1 MTSLAIPDRT
11 FGQLDWS
18 AGYWVLQD
26 LPPHVSLR
34 FKDMFAK
41 VSKTAAGRFALKD
54 TTAVATDIL
63 WFTQRFPLEMKGEV
77 RERLDATYQRGLQQA
92 AEAQRIMREDWVPSP
107 VAAFR
112 SDRLPYPF
120 QAQNG
125 ALAVQL
131 GRLLI
136 MDDVGLGKTISALAA
151 VAGGPSLPAAVVVQ
165 SHLTEQWVDEYI
177 IPFTTMTAHIVKGT
191 KPYELPKADIYLF
204 KYSNIAGWVDIAAT
218 GVFEAVVF
226 DEVQELRH
234 GTETSKGAAAKVFA
248 EHARLKV
255 GLTAT
260 PVYNYGSEIWNIID
274 ALDPGALGTFEEFCR
289 EWCTSGGKNAAVKS
303 PEALGSFLRDQNL
316 AVRRTEGDVG
326 KQMPPVNVIMHDID
340 FDHKASEDFEEETKR
355 LALKVLHG
363 SFMESGQA
371 ARELDIW
378 MRQIT
383 GIAKAKGVAAL
394 VRMLVASGEKVL
406 LAGWHREVY
415 SIWLDE
421 LRDLFPVMYTGTETG
436 KGKLKAKRA
445 FMDGTSKVMIIS
457 LRSGAGLDGL
467 QHSCRTVVFGELDWS
482 PQVHKQVIGRLRR
495 PGQQG
500 QVDAIYANTNGGSDP
515 VIIEMLGLKSSQSQG
530 ITDPFSGTVQQHS
543 DDSRIKRL
551 AQAYLDQIE
560 GEAARP

>member
-11 FGQLDWS
+11 FGRLEWHQGFWQLR
-18 AGYWVLQD
+18 G
-26 LPPHVSLR
+26 LPPHVSLK
-34 FKDMFAK
+34 FKSMFAK
-41 VSKTAAGRFALKD
+41 VAKTRAGEFDLKD
-54 TTAVATDIL
+54 TSTTATDLL
-63 WFTQRFPLEMKGEV
+63 WFMQRFPMAMGEDARKRLERSYEH
-77 RERLDATYQRGLQQA
+77 GLNQA
-92 AEAQRIMREDWVPSP
+92 AEAHRIMADDWVPSP
-107 VAAFR
+107 VAAFKPDR
-112 SDRLPYPF
+112 SPYPF

-125 ALAVQL
+125 ALAARL

-136 MDDVGLGKTISALAA
+136 MDDVGLGKTISSLAA
-151 VAGGPSLPAAVVVQ
+151 IAESGHLPAAIVVQ
-165 SHLTEQWVDEYI
+165 AHLTEQWVDEYI
-177 IPFTTMTAHIVKGT
+177 TPFTTMTAHIITGT
-191 KPYELPKADIYLF
+191 KPYELPKADLYIF
-204 KYSNIAGWVDIAAT
+204 KYSNIVGWVDIAAAD
-218 GVFEAVVF
+218 VFKAVVF

-234 GTETSKGAAAKVFA
+234 GTETSKGRAAKVFSQ
-248 EHARLKV
+248 HARMRI

-260 PVYNYGSEIWNIID
+260 PIYNYGAEIYNVVQAIE
-274 ALDPGALGTFEEFCR
+274 PGALGTFGEFCL
-289 EWCTSGGKNAAVKS
+289 EWCSGFGPNATVMDPS
-303 PEALGSFLRDQNL
+303 ALGAYLRDEHL

-326 KQMPPVNVIMHDID
+326 KQMPPVNVIMHDMD
-340 FDHKASEDFEEETKR
+340 FDHKASESFEEETKR

-500 QVDAIYANTNGGSDP
+500 QVDAIYATTNGGSDP

-543 DDSRIKRL
+543 DDGRIKRL
-551 AQAYLDQIE
+551 AQAYLDQID